1 MLWGCDDVKIW
12 PRRSCHDAA
21 QRRTSMALECDAELY
36 ILDDA
41 DGTNLTKR
49 LSAYYYVKRPYPVWS
64 QQRIGGWSSS
74 QGTRGVLK
82 HAASDMPVEAFG

>member
-1 MLWGCDDVKIW
+1 MGREEGELGGKYLEEEEMLWECDDVKIW

-21 QRRTSMALECDAELY
+21 QRRTSMALECDAEPY

-49 LSAYYYVKRPYPVWS
+49 LSAYY
-64 QQRIGGWSSS
+64 
-74 QGTRGVLK
+74 
-82 HAASDMPVEAFG
+82 